1 MADHSLGTVY
11 YGLKAVKITGGS
23 VEFEI
28 NWQINHIP
36 NDIKKMVLEGLKN
49 KEIIK

>member
-23 VEFEI
+23 VESEI
-28 NWQINHIP
+28 NWQVKNMP
-36 NDIKKMVLEGLKN
+36 NDIKKLVLEGLKN
-49 KEIIK
+49 KKIIK